1 MKQSTMEAYAEV
13 DAILD
18 FMDEKYR
25 KEIPKKLRIFFKEKK
40 SKDYKKSIVS
50 NKPLAEQNLSE
61 EALAIL
67 AVLHYNYWCKDE
79 KRKKEL
85 LAIYSENEEI
95 YQKELKNENNNINIQ
110 KNETTEAIKEEILA
124 LVEYKEPKWYRKMFD
139 KIKNLF
145 RRKRN
150 KKF

>member
-25 KEIPKKLRIFFKEKK
+25 REIPKKLRILFKEKK
-40 SKDYKKSIVS
+40 AKDYRKSIVS
-50 NKPLAEQNLSE
+50 NKPLIEQNLSE
-61 EALAIL
+61 ETLAIL

-85 LAIYSENEEI
+85 LEKYSENEKI
-95 YQKELKNENNNINIQ
+95 YQINLEKESDINNI
-110 KNETTEAIKEEILA
+110 KNNTEFVKEEILA
-124 LVEYKEPKWYRKMFD
+124 LVEYKPPKWYKRVFS
-139 KIKNLF
+139 KIISIF
-145 RRKRN
+145 KRN
-150 KKF
+150 KY

>member
-1 MKQSTMEAYAEV
+1 MKESTMNAYAEV

-40 SKDYKKSIVS
+40 AKDYNKIIVS
-50 NKPLAEQNLSE
+50 NKPLKEQDISE

-79 KRKKEL
+79 KKKKEL
-85 LAIYSENEEI
+85 LELYS
-95 YQKELKNENNNINIQ
+95 KNEQIDIIEASE
-110 KNETTEAIKEEILA
+110 KNSNDILKEEILA
-124 LVEYKEPKWYRKMFD
+124 LVEYKEPRWYKKVFNRILKIFKRK
-139 KIKNLF
+139 
-145 RRKRN
+145 
-150 KKF
+150 